1 MKNSGFCAAR
11 PCYGGIAGTV
21 RLTGCGGNRAL
32 GNTSVQRWE
41 RTG

>member
-21 RLTGCGGNRAL
+21 RPTGCGGNRAR
-32 GNTSVQRWE
+32 GNTSARRCE